1 MKPIENGVVQVISPS
16 MLDSFDASTPFGC
29 ERRGW
34 FKYVAGLK
42 EPQSDNMVL
51 GEQLHSTLEKML
63 TGQPVGEVPSIVET
77 LVKQSASWIAGIEKR
92 IVGVEAP
99 MPEGFTVQGIPV
111 SPRSRCDA
119 VTDEPSIIDWK
130 TTSDIEKYGK
140 TPGQL
145 AKNTQMLIYARAF
158 HPTAEKVI
166 LRHGQFQ
173 TKGKPLFRVSEVTLD
188 RKTLDSNFE
197 SITIPLVEKIRQVA
211 RETEARAVTANRN
224 ACRMCPHKGI
234 CPADKENPLM
244 SIFAKFRQTPAA
256 PTAPTSQP
264 ITPPDAPKSDPALAA
279 KPVEGFEP
287 KPATKHK
294 FVDVDAP
301 ARESVLA
308 QVAAAPVVMTSEQ
321 MVKATDALE
330 PVKSMTVA
338 EFAVTTVHP
347 GKADMND
354 PKPSP
359 PPVGEK
365 RRPGRPPGSKNKPK
379 DAPVAAPAPISPAVT
394 TGGAEILEPVNEDFL
409 SLESVTVSYG
419 LTLNMGDYN
428 SARIDVS
435 MTARCSDSMADAAYE
450 ALLGRVKAKVE
461 AEVSA
466 LANAKGGK

>member
-1 MKPIENGVVQVISPS
+1 MKPIENGIVQVISPS

-34 FKYVAGLK
+34 YKYVAGIK

-51 GEQLHSTLEKML
+51 GEHLHSTIEKML
-63 TGQPVGEVPSIVET
+63 TGQPVGEVPPLVET

-244 SIFAKFRQTPAA
+244 SIFAKFKQQTPANPA
-256 PTAPTSQP
+256 AQP
-264 ITPPDAPKSDPALAA
+264 ITPSDAPKSDPALAA
-279 KPVEGFEP
+279 KPVEGFQ
-287 KPATKHK
+287 KPATKHQ
-294 FVDVDAP
+294 FVDAM
-301 ARESVLA
+301 E
-308 QVAAAPVVMTSEQ
+308 AAPV
-321 MVKATDALE
+321 A
-330 PVKSMTVA
+330 PVVEA
-338 EFAVTTVHP
+338 PAP
-347 GKADMND
+347 A
-354 PKPSP
+354 PA
-359 PPVGEK
+359 PVVEEK
-365 RRPGRPPGSKNKPK
+365 RRPGRPPGSRNKPK
-379 DAPVAAPAPISPAVT
+379 VTTPAPISPTVT
-394 TGGAEILEPVNEDFL
+394 TGGADIILACKDPDPASEIQF
-409 SLESVTVSYG
+409 ESVTVSYG
-419 LTLNMGDYN
+419 LTLKLGDSKSYEFV
-428 SARIDVS
+428 RLDCS
-435 MTARCSDSMADAAYE
+435 MTAKGPDADATYE
-450 ALLGRVKAKVE
+450 AVLARVKAKVE
-461 AEVSA
+461 EEVTK
-466 LANAKGGK
+466 LASAKGGK

>member
-1 MKPIENGVVQVISPS
+1 MKPIENGIVQVISPS

-34 FKYVAGLK
+34 YKYVAGIK

-63 TGQPVGEVPSIVET
+63 TGQSVGEVPSLVET

-92 IVGVEAP
+92 IVGVEQP

-145 AKNTQMLIYARAF
+145 ARNTQMLIYARAF

-197 SITIPLVEKIRQVA
+197 SITIPLVERIQQVA
-211 RETEARAVTANRN
+211 RETEARAVAANRN
-224 ACRMCPHKGI
+224 ACRMCPHRGI

-244 SIFAKFRQTPAA
+244 SIFAKFKQQTPANPA
-256 PTAPTSQP
+256 AQP

-279 KPVEGFEP
+279 KPVEGFQ
-287 KPATKHK
+287 KPATKHQ
-294 FVDVDAP
+294 FV
-301 ARESVLA
+301 EVLE
-308 QVAAAPVVMTSEQ
+308 AAPV
-321 MVKATDALE
+321 A
-330 PVKSMTVA
+330 PVVEA
-338 EFAVTTVHP
+338 PAP
-347 GKADMND
+347 A
-354 PKPSP
+354 PA
-359 PPVGEK
+359 PVVEEK
-365 RRPGRPPGSKNKPK
+365 RRPGRPPGSRNKPK
-379 DAPVAAPAPISPAVT
+379 VTTPAPISPTVT
-394 TGGAEILEPVNEDFL
+394 TGGADIILACKDPDPASEIQF
-409 SLESVTVSYG
+409 ESVTVSYG
-419 LTLNMGDYN
+419 LTLKLGDGKSYEFV
-428 SARIDVS
+428 RLDCS
-435 MTARCSDSMADAAYE
+435 MTAKGPDADATYE
-450 ALLGRVKAKVE
+450 AVLARVKAKVE
-461 AEVSA
+461 EEVTK
-466 LANAKGGK
+466 LASAKGGK